1 MRPRSSPPP
10 LWFVVCAAVALAWL
24 CRYLVA
30 GTPDA
35 APAGGHAPDI
45 RYAFWF
51 WVIPVVT
58 WIWNGIQAAA
68 RVTLEILK
76 WMVINLS
83 AGVARLG
90 NGLKEI
96 GSALL
101 TAGRATWKFFELT
114 YERVL
119 KPAWLKFWRWFDKT
133 RTWLDHTFGPTLR
146 WLRRLRDNLLK
157 FWKTYV
163 RQWLDIIDATRRVLR
178 VLSSLGL
185 RWAAALDKRLG
196 DLEARIERPF
206 RLLLAKVNEV
216 INLVNRV
223 VTLDGLF
230 QRVALIRSMVRD
242 AKFTTNI
249 WWHTVHGPADPAAVR
264 RLTDPPDVK
273 TTAQNAA
280 EYKALLRG
288 DAGHQSVVLEEH
300 VLDFRLL
307 LRSLSR

>member
-1 MRPRSSPPP
+1 MRPRSSAPP
-10 LWFVVCAAVALAWL
+10 LWFFVCVAVALAWL
-24 CRYLVA
+24 CRYSFA
-30 GTPDA
+30 GFTDIG
-35 APAGGHAPDI
+35 PAGGHAPE
-45 RYAFWF
+45 RHYAFWTLF
-51 WVIPVVT
+51 IGVVE
-58 WIWNGIQAAA
+58 WLWRGVQAAG

-83 AGVARLG
+83 AVVAKLG
-90 NGLKEI
+90 NSLKEV

-163 RQWLDIIDATRRVLR
+163 RPWLDIIDATRRVLR

-223 VTLDGLF
+223 ITLDGLF
-230 QRVALIRSMVRD
+230 QRVALIRSLERD
-242 AKFTTNI
+242 YVYAWRTAMNPWQKPLTAEDQRRHDEGRTTK
-249 WWHTVHGPADPAAVR
+249 TVTDVAADTQEYMRDGTGPSAAV
-264 RLTDPPDVK
+264 LD
-273 TTAQNAA
+273 
-280 EYKALLRG
+280 EMALIWKRY
-288 DAGHQSVVLEEH
+288 LEG
-300 VLDFRLL
+300 V
-307 LRSLSR
+307 

>member
-10 LWFVVCAAVALAWL
+10 LWFFVCVAVACGLLVRLAV
-24 CRYLVA
+24 RSEIA
-30 GTPDA
+30 GAWRDGQ
-35 APAGGHAPDI
+35 APELH
-45 RYAFWF
+45 YAFWGIF
-51 WVIPVVT
+51 IGIVT
-58 WIWNGIQAAA
+58 WLWNGIQAAG

-83 AGVARLG
+83 AVVAKLG
-90 NGLKEI
+90 NSLKEV

-133 RTWLDHTFGPTLR
+133 RKWLDHTFGPTLR

-163 RQWLDIIDATRRVLR
+163 RPWLDIIDATRRVLR

-216 INLVNRV
+216 INIVNRV
-223 VTLDGLF
+223 ITLDGLF
-230 QRVALIRSMVRD
+230 QRVALIRSLERD
-242 AKFTTNI
+242 YILA
-249 WWHTVHGPADPAAVR
+249 WRAAVNPWTR
-264 RLTDPPDVK
+264 ETTDGDKQEVADKLPAK
-273 TTAQNAA
+273 TLPVIAHETREYMQSRSGPRAALYDEQLAQWRI
-280 EYKALLRG
+280 Y
-288 DAGHQSVVLEEH
+288 
-300 VLDFRLL
+300 
-307 LRSLSR
+307 LRSV

>member
-1 MRPRSSPPP
+1 MRPRSSAPP
-10 LWFVVCAAVALAWL
+10 LWFFVCVAVALAWL
-24 CRYLVA
+24 CRYSFA
-30 GTPDA
+30 GFTDIG
-35 APAGGHAPDI
+35 PAGGHAPEPH
-45 RYAFWF
+45 YAFWTLF
-51 WVIPVVT
+51 IGVVE
-58 WIWNGIQAAA
+58 WLWRGVQAAG

-83 AGVARLG
+83 AVVAKLG
-90 NGLKEI
+90 NSLKEV

-133 RTWLDHTFGPTLR
+133 RAWLDHTFGPTLR

-163 RQWLDIIDATRRVLR
+163 RPWLDLIDATRRVLR

-223 VTLDGLF
+223 ITLDGLF
-230 QRVALIRSMVRD
+230 QRVALIRSLERD
-242 AKFTTNI
+242 YVYAWRAAMNPWQKPLSAADQQRHDEGRTTKGLPEVA
-249 WWHTVHGPADPAAVR
+249 TETQEYMRDGSGPSAP
-264 RLTDPPDVK
+264 
-273 TTAQNAA
+273 
-280 EYKALLRG
+280 
-288 DAGHQSVVLEEH
+288 
-300 VLDFRLL
+300 VLDEMALIWKRYLEGV
-307 LRSLSR
+307 

>member
-1 MRPRSSPPP
+1 MRPRSSAPP
-10 LWFVVCAAVALAWL
+10 LWFFVCVAVALAWL
-24 CRYLVA
+24 CRYTFA
-30 GTPDA
+30 GFTDTG
-35 APAGGHAPDI
+35 PAGGHAPEH
-45 RYAFWF
+45 RYAFWTLF
-51 WVIPVVT
+51 LGVVE
-58 WIWNGIQAAA
+58 WLWRGVQAAG

-83 AGVARLG
+83 AVVAKLG
-90 NGLKEI
+90 NSLKEV

-163 RQWLDIIDATRRVLR
+163 RPWLDIIDATRRVLR

-216 INLVNRV
+216 INIVNRV
-223 VTLDGLF
+223 ITLDGLF
-230 QRVALIRSMVRD
+230 QRVALVRSLQRDYKYAWNTIRNAYSVPLTSAARKDIAEKNEPRTAAHIDEAAVSYLQTGDGPNAALFEEM
-242 AKFTTNI
+242 FTT
-249 WWHTVHGPADPAAVR
+249 VR
-264 RLTDPPDVK
+264 NRVRARP
-273 TTAQNAA
+273 
-280 EYKALLRG
+280 
-288 DAGHQSVVLEEH
+288 
-300 VLDFRLL
+300 
-307 LRSLSR
+307 